1 MASDTK
7 RQQNRWTAGALVLLL
22 LALFGA
28 AFSLM
33 LSR

>member
-7 RQQNRWTAGALVLLL
+7 RQKNRWTAGALVLLL
-22 LALFGA
+22 LALFGT

>member
-22 LALFGA
+22 LALFGV
-28 AFSLM
+28 AFGLM